1 MDNKKRFIA
10 VGVTGGPYTT
20 WGVVD
25 TTTDEWRISDDYYAP
40 QARKIAQFL
49 NEHPDASDIEIERC
63 LLSVRP
69 SDRRFYTDPQYAE
82 RMATSPLYRDMQHT
96 AALQNTGYML
106 VWIIIGILGLAL
118 FVAWVLGGLH
128 GAF

>member
-40 QARKIAQFL
+40 QARRIAQFL
-49 NEHPDASDIEIERC
+49 NHHPDASPLEIERAM
-63 LLSVRP
+63 VDARP
-69 SDRRFYTDPQYAE
+69 GDWKFYNEEKYAE
-82 RMATSPLYRDMQHT
+82 RMQDSPLMTVVLEQRKQREAEIGLAFVACVMILAT
-96 AALQNTGYML
+96 LIAALKFL
-106 VWIIIGILGLAL
+106 VVHW
-118 FVAWVLGGLH
+118 
-128 GAF
+128 